1 MTPEAIA
8 AEKLPVKGPV
18 EILCE
23 EIGHPYDASL
33 ARVDVFVAFV
43 EVLVAE
49 ISDMIAWRSVISRG
63 FKEDGF
69 NTLEAMKPLKAVQS
83 LVKDSYTLNADERE
97 ERCAEL
103 HNGICDQPDDGP
115 CNRFIEMLSSCV
127 SALRFGLE
135 IPCRSRH
142 AAEASNHIWKHKY
155 GVTLFDEHTTRWQND
170 WAVSKFKQALELRG
184 ICYRP
189 AIAQAIKDAIA
200 EATPKWEH
208 SEAPPPEVLDAWEP
222 VTEFGEP
229 PVRVIEDMGG
239 VLWAVAN
246 SFSEEDSETFQIVGI
261 MRLPSLPTPP
271 TEGTKTSTPPAQE
284 GK

>member
-1 MTPEAIA
+1 MTLEAIA

-200 EATPKWEH
+200 EATGWMPIATLPDSDDLVWLMRRDEIKGPCHPHAINGGFVAHDGWDYW
-208 SEAPPPEVLDAWEP
+208 APCVPPTTGRGSMIGL
-222 VTEFGEP
+222 
-229 PVRVIEDMGG
+229 
-239 VLWAVAN
+239 AVA
-246 SFSEEDSETFQIVGI
+246 
-261 MRLPSLPTPP
+261 
-271 TEGTKTSTPPAQE
+271 
-284 GK
+284 